1 MSYLI
6 GAYLWGKKLNERKS
20 RVRCEAGLLLGIVP
34 RITKYWW
41 FCIVIYI
48 LKQNPEIYNKS
59 IYVIIKPYNLYI

>member
-34 RITKYWW
+34 RITKY
-41 FCIVIYI
+41 IYI

-59 IYVIIKPYNLYI
+59 ICNY